1 MVQYSQADSI
11 FVLPPEIIHSILSTL
26 DKPTLTSCSLASK
39 SLLTHARQVLHQKV
53 IIRTTD
59 PLARLEEFSRVYD
72 NPKLAEIVRELTF
85 LGDFCSPDWWGH
97 SPGEKES
104 IAYILTQTIP
114 VFARAVTKMTFTD
127 FDWAADL
134 PRGLDVFKPFK
145 SVTHLYFTDVSWNH
159 HLTWQQFICAFTAM
173 STLVLQNVS
182 CHKGLDPMDITPKKP
197 PTCHSLVDLH
207 IQNCDSCLT
216 RELFKVH
223 APQLRTLRLRTG
235 GSFRFMQEICR
246 TLWKSLTTITFYCT
260 SIALPGTR

>member
-114 VFARAVTKMTFTD
+114 VFARAVTKMTFTTSTGRLICHEGWTYSNHSSLSHT
-127 FDWAADL
+127 FTSLMSHGITISLGNNSFVLLLPCQHSSCKTFPATRVSIQWTSLPKNLLPVIAWWICISKIATAVLRESYSKFTRRNFAPSVCGPGALSGLCKRYAA
-134 PRGLDVFKPFK
+134 
-145 SVTHLYFTDVSWNH
+145 
-159 HLTWQQFICAFTAM
+159 
-173 STLVLQNVS
+173 
-182 CHKGLDPMDITPKKP
+182 
-197 PTCHSLVDLH
+197 
-207 IQNCDSCLT
+207 
-216 RELFKVH
+216 LF
-223 APQLRTLRLRTG
+223 
-235 GSFRFMQEICR
+235 GS
-246 TLWKSLTTITFYCT
+246 
-260 SIALPGTR
+260 P